1 MFGSDDS
8 DLSAAG
14 SEDEAEKAQG
24 APASKRKPIEIA
36 GRQMKTS
43 SKSQS
48 QPRSNNRNSDRKPAP
63 GPTLGQAIEQGRA
76 STPAAVL
83 RGLPVKDDRAET
95 RYRGNALETASADNT
110 ANKPN
115 AKSTKER
122 ELVQQLDAE
131 KLHDAEIGG
140 EGSKLKVSVEVCEQT
155 KALSSSLKPKGDT
168 KSKLSQ
174 EVEVRVLVGLASL
187 EDTYT

>member
-1 MFGSDDS
+1 
-8 DLSAAG
+8 
-14 SEDEAEKAQG
+14 
-24 APASKRKPIEIA
+24 
-36 GRQMKTS
+36 
-43 SKSQS
+43 
-48 QPRSNNRNSDRKPAP
+48 
-63 GPTLGQAIEQGRA
+63 
-76 STPAAVL
+76 
-83 RGLPVKDDRAET
+83 VKDDRAET

-122 ELVQQLDAE
+122 EPVQQLDAE

-174 EVEVRVLVGLASL
+174 EVGVRVLVGLASL
-187 EDTYT
+187 EDTYS